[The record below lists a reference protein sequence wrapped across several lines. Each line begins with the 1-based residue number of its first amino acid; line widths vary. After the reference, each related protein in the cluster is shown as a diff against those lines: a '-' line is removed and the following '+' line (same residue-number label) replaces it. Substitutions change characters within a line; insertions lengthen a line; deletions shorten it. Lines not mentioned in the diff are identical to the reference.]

1 MKITENQA
9 AHLPIIAERFRTKI
23 FGYIRSKVADKATAE
38 DLTQETF
45 VKVGNA
51 LAKGT
56 EPEHFRGWLFQI
68 ARNTIIDFLKEAD
81 RFVSLEK
88 SQIASMTQDPEIL
101 DPVDNAFRKQLFSY
115 ALKVIETLPPEDCQA
130 LTLTEL
136 DGLSREE
143 LAGELGISLT
153 AAKSRVHRARGKL
166 RKAVEECC
174 RLVTDPYG
182 RVIDWKKR
190 QSPPCGPKSLR
201 PGSKREVES
210 PATTKGSGHPIS
222 VVTTGISSR
231 SRKSR

>member
-1 MKITENQA
+1 MKIAESQTSRLQA
-9 AHLPIIAERFRTKI
+9 IAEQFRTEI
-23 FGYIRSKVADKATAE
+23 FAYIWSKVGDSATAD

-68 ARNTIIDFLKEAD
+68 ARNTVVDFLKEAR
-81 RFVSLEK
+81 RFVPFEESHAVSKTEN
-88 SQIASMTQDPEIL
+88 PENL
-101 DPVDNAFRKQLFSY
+101 DPVDDEFRKRLFSY
-115 ALKVIETLPPEDCQA
+115 ALNVIETLPAEDREA
-130 LTLTEL
+130 LTLTEI

-143 LAGELGISLT
+143 LASELGISLT

-166 RKAVEECC
+166 RKTVEECC

-190 QSPPCGPKSLR
+190 GTSCC
-201 PGSKREVES
+201 GSKDS
-210 PATTKGSGHPIS
+210 AT
-222 VVTTGISSR
+222 
-231 SRKSR
+231 